1 MITKNEQKRLK
12 PIIGSHYTAAVLK
25 ILSAKRI
32 RNKNGLPHNATYVRM
47 VFQGFRNNKEIEN
60 AIWKL
65 AVYKKKEIKNL
76 NITKQRIL
84 NNK

>member
-12 PIIGSHYTAAVLK
+12 PIIGSHYTAAILK
-25 ILSAKRI
+25 ILMAKRI
-32 RNKNGLPHNATYVRM
+32 HNKNGRPHNATYIRM

-65 AVYKKKEIKNL
+65 AVHKKREIKNL